1 MRIEL
6 NGEVIEVQASR
17 LSDVLIECGYTQNRI
32 ATAVNGEIV
41 HRELHAQT
49 LLSEDDRLEIVAPVV
64 GG

>member
-6 NGEVIEVQASR
+6 NGEVTEVKASR

-41 HRELHAQT
+41 HREQHNQT

>member
-6 NGEVIEVQASR
+6 NGESVEVEATV
-17 LSDVLIECGYTQNRI
+17 LSDILEERGYRHERI

-41 HRELHAQT
+41 HRQSRAET
-49 LLSEDDRLEIVAPVV
+49 RLSEGDRLEVVAPVV